1 MGQVM
6 GAPPSDR
13 SPRGIHVDW
22 VVVSIAGARRW
33 GLLGFFLLLT
43 AGLLGGAFYL
53 LHEPVN
59 KKAQRTIRQAI
70 ALQEEIHQAG
80 VSESLSSEFEQA
92 GRILVEAQADLD
104 RTDYPAALA
113 RGEEAL
119 HRFELLKGLVTPDF
133 VGSGQIIALQGKVDV
148 QRANQTTWEKARE
161 KQPLYNG
168 DFVKTYGDSSAEI
181 IFSDGT
187 VYRIGSDSLLEVHR
201 EAKGGREPS
210 SGEVKVKIGQVNVY
224 TATNSSTVLTDSSK
238 AQVDR
243 DSRVGV
249 DVGEDSS
256 ATVAAYAGRAV
267 VSNSSGQ
274 SVELSSRQA
283 VRTDA
288 RGSLSDR
295 RAVPD
300 PPTLEEPGTNALV
313 NLDVADRVVLK
324 WRPVPGAAGYELQLS
339 RSRLFSPSN
348 LEFPSNRRTSTS
360 AALKVMRPGT
370 YYWRV
375 ATLGP
380 EKLRSE
386 WSAPRS
392 FKAFAGP
399 RVENLVDTTPPKL
412 ELLRPTQMGN
422 YVLVQGSTEPG
433 ATVTV
438 NGESVEV
445 LPDGQF
451 KKTVVLTREGMNTVA
466 IVAIDPAGNK
476 TERRETVFVEGD

>member
-1 MGQVM
+1 MSSL
-6 GAPPSDR
+6 PPDR
-13 SPRGIHVDW
+13 SPRRLELDW

-33 GLLGFFLLLT
+33 GLLGFFLLLI

-53 LHEPVN
+53 LHEPID
-59 KKAQRTIRQAI
+59 KKARRTVRQAT
-70 ALQEEIHQAG
+70 ALQEEVRQAG
-80 VSESLSSEFEQA
+80 VSEGLSGEYEQA
-92 GRILVEAQADLD
+92 GRILAEAQADID
-104 RTDYPAALA
+104 RQDFPASLA
-113 RGEEAL
+113 RGEDAL
-119 HRFELLKGLVTPDF
+119 HRFELLKGLVTRDF
-133 VGSGQIIALQGKVDV
+133 VGSGQIIALQGKVEV

-168 DFVKTYGDSSAEI
+168 DFVKTSGDSSAEI

-187 VYRIGSDSLLEVHR
+187 VYRVGPESLLEVHR
-201 EAKGGREPS
+201 EARGGRDPS
-210 SGEVKVKIGQVNVY
+210 SGEVKVTVGQVNVY
-224 TATNSSTVLTDSSK
+224 TAANSSTVLTESSR
-238 AQVDR
+238 AQVDH

-249 DVGEDSS
+249 EVTDDQS

-267 VSNSSGQ
+267 VTGSTGQ
-274 SVELSSRQA
+274 RVELSGKQA
-283 VRTDA
+283 VRSDA
-288 RGSLSDR
+288 RGVLSDR

-313 NLDVADRVVLK
+313 NLDVTDRVSLK
-324 WRPVPGAAGYELQLS
+324 WRPVPGATGYELQLS
-339 RSRLFSPSN
+339 RSRLFSPGN
-348 LEFPSNRRTSTS
+348 LEFPSNRRSTTT
-360 AALKVMRPGT
+360 AVLKIMRPGT

-375 ATLGP
+375 ATLGA

-386 WSAPRS
+386 WSTPRA

-399 RVENLVDTTPPKL
+399 RVETLTDTTPPKL
-412 ELLRPTQMGN
+412 EVLRPTQMGN

-451 KKTVVLTREGMNTVA
+451 KKTVMLTREGMNSIQVVA
-466 IVAIDPAGNK
+466 TDPAGNR